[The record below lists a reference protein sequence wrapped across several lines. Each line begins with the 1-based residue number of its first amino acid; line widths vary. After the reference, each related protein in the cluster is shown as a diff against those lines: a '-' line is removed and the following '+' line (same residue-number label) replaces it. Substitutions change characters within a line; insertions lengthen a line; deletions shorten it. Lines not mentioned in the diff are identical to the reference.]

1 MVATWGHRKRIVS
14 QAEPR
19 TSKTLW
25 LFSDSHSWDIDVRQ
39 TEFPIEEKDSYL
51 ELQEQ
56 RPTLSICRQWRLAGT
71 WIYLGVTVSMLGTPG
86 SSQALQRQENFMS
99 YAKASSNLTGP
110 PGGPPVWLCSPAFW
124 GQLLGYSTSLTQF
137 NRIHTYLCS
146 SFSCLEIVNPLS
158 AKTWVC
164 FKNWLKFII

>member
-1 MVATWGHRKRIVS
+1 MVATWGHRKRKVS

-25 LFSDSHSWDIDVRQ
+25 LFSDSHSWDIVVRQ

-51 ELQEQ
+51 KLQEQ

-71 WIYLGVTVSMLGTPG
+71 WIYLGMTVSMPGTPG

-124 GQLLGYSTSLTQF
+124 GQLLGYSTSHTHSLIESIHISVLASLALKLLT
-137 NRIHTYLCS
+137 HYL
-146 SFSCLEIVNPLS
+146 LRREYV
-158 AKTWVC
+158 
-164 FKNWLKFII
+164 LKIG